1 MDRGWKGRLV
11 LVTGAGGFIGSHLTE
26 TLLREGAR
34 VRAFL
39 RYTSRNRQGLLSEIP
54 LPFRENLELYFGDL
68 RDQESVK
75 GAFPDVEA
83 VFHLG
88 ALIGVPYSFLHP
100 REVME
105 NNTLSTMNILS
116 AALEYKTSRVVVTSS
131 SEVYGSAQRLPMD
144 ENHPLH
150 PQSPYAASKVAC
162 DALALSYF
170 HSFNLPVTVLRPFN
184 TYGPRQSLRA
194 VIPTVIVQALRGEPL
209 RLGSLS
215 PRRDFT
221 FVEDTVRGFIDS
233 SLSPRVLGKAV
244 VLGNGESHSVGE
256 VVELVQEL
264 VGRTLEVTTEERRIR
279 PGTSE
284 VTELLAG
291 ASLAGELLGWTPKV
305 DLREGLGRTVQW
317 MERHLREIPGEDYG
331 I

>member
-1 MDRGWKGRLV
+1 MV

-209 RLGSLS
+209 RHGSLS

>member
-54 LPFRENLELYFGDL
+54 PPFRENLELYFGDL

>member
-105 NNTLSTMNILS
+105 NNTLSIMNILS
-116 AALEYKTSRVVVTSS
+116 AALEHKTSRVVVTSS

>member
-116 AALEYKTSRVVVTSS
+116 AALEHKTSRVVVTSS

>member
-1 MDRGWKGRLV
+1 LV

>member
-221 FVEDTVRGFIDS
+221 FVEDTVRGFIGS
-233 SLSPRVLGKAV
+233 SLPPRVLGKAV

>member
-233 SLSPRVLGKAV
+233 SLSPRALGQTI

-284 VTELLAG
+284 VAELLAG

-305 DLREGLGRTVQW
+305 NLREGLGRTVQW
-317 MERHLREIPGEDYG
+317 MERRLREIPGEDYG

>member
-54 LPFRENLELYFGDL
+54 LPSRENLELYFGDL

-116 AALEYKTSRVVVTSS
+116 AALEHKTSRVVVTSS

-194 VIPTVIVQALRGEPL
+194 VIPR
-209 RLGSLS
+209 
-215 PRRDFT
+215 
-221 FVEDTVRGFIDS
+221 
-233 SLSPRVLGKAV
+233 
-244 VLGNGESHSVGE
+244 
-256 VVELVQEL
+256 
-264 VGRTLEVTTEERRIR
+264 
-279 PGTSE
+279 
-284 VTELLAG
+284 
-291 ASLAGELLGWTPKV
+291 
-305 DLREGLGRTVQW
+305 
-317 MERHLREIPGEDYG
+317 
-331 I
+331 

>member
-1 MDRGWKGRLV
+1 MV

>member
-1 MDRGWKGRLV
+1 MV

-54 LPFRENLELYFGDL
+54 PPLRENLELYFGDL

-170 HSFNLPVTVLRPFN
+170 HSFNLPVTGLRPFN

-305 DLREGLGRTVQW
+305 NLREGLGRTVQW
-317 MERHLREIPGEDYG
+317 MERRLREIPGEDYG

>member
-1 MDRGWKGRLV
+1 MV

-221 FVEDTVRGFIDS
+221 FVEDTVRGFIAS